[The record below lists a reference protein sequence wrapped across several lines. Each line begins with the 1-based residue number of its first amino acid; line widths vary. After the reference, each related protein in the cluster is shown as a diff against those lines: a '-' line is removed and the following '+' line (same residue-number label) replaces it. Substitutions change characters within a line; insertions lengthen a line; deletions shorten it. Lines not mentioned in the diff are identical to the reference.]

1 MTRRPNLLRPEPRWP
16 HWELLLPHLA
26 PNAQLSA
33 SQLQKVHWRG
43 WDTKWT
49 ALPEEVKMGFVRQ
62 LLATRRPRRSSLE
75 MVLGYNDRPKWE
87 AKDSE
92 KSAR

>member
-1 MTRRPNLLRPEPRWP
+1 
-16 HWELLLPHLA
+16 
-26 PNAQLSA
+26 
-33 SQLQKVHWRG
+33 
-43 WDTKWT
+43 
-49 ALPEEVKMGFVRQ
+49 MGFVRQ